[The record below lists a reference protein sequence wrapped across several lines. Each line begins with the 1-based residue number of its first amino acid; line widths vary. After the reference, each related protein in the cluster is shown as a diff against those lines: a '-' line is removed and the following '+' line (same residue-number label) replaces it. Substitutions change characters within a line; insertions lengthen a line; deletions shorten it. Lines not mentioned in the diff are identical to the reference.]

1 MRRQPAGAMLPSM
14 HRTTLHPQPRRPP
27 GAWLL
32 LWLLVALLPLRPL
45 ATWAMAPDT
54 PHAPATVQADA
65 SPCHGH
71 AAIAEPNADADA
83 AAGTFSSP
91 LPAPCSACDLCHAAM
106 AGPVMAKLAALPA
119 PRAAPTPLVLLATRP
134 APADGVFR
142 PPRA

>member
-1 MRRQPAGAMLPSM
+1 MLPSM
-14 HRTTLHPQPRRPP
+14 HRTTLHPQHRRPL

-32 LWLLVALLPLRPL
+32 LWLLLALLPLRPL

-54 PHAPATVQADA
+54 PLAPASVHAGA

-71 AAIAEPNADADA
+71 AAMAEPVADADTDTDA
-83 AAGTFSSP
+83 AADTFSSP